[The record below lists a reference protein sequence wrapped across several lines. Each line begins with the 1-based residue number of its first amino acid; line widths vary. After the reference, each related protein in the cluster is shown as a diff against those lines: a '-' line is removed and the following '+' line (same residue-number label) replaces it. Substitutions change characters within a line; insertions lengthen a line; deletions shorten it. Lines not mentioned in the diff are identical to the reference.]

1 MIEGRVHTLHTQ
13 DREDCGVTGSE
24 TATPEARR
32 PRRVSHAAL
41 AVAGLVVLST
51 AIRFAAAQAFTTPW
65 IAPDEMVYGM
75 LGEGLWSHGTLTL
88 RTLPSPYY
96 SLLTPALIGAPLA
109 AASDLADG
117 VRWAQLLQAL
127 AMSLVAVPT
136 YAWARRLASRWWA
149 VGAAALVLAAP
160 ALHYAGFLMTE
171 PLTLT
176 VVTVSLLMLARALE
190 EPTMWRYGVFVTWA
204 TIAAA
209 VRLQA
214 LVLLPAFLLAAVLD
228 WLAARDRSRLR
239 PLLWFAAL
247 AVAATAIVAAIVLA
261 AGGELSSRRLLG
273 AYTPVGEAGAV
284 QGDRLDE
291 VAWHAFDL
299 SVLGLGATIL
309 ATAALA
315 WTVFS
320 RRDRDPALR
329 AFVATTLA
337 YVALLIVQVGSFSAV
352 FVGTVAERYLVTALP
367 PLAIG
372 LCAWIARGAP
382 RAPGVVLPV
391 LGLVVAGAVFVPVAQ
406 LATAQ
411 TLPNTFTPAALS
423 ALGADGARAALVVGA
438 LVAGALV
445 LLLPR
450 RLAWVAALVVGLGL
464 GLLSVDSGRR
474 IADASAHEQRVAIGT
489 DAPSWLD
496 EARTRDAALLVTG
509 DRLWTA
515 TARTI
520 FWNRAIDEVLR
531 LVPAT
536 TPFPPVTTPVT
547 IAPDGVLR
555 TSSGDP
561 LERPLVVAPSTVTLA
576 GEKLAERPAGDSE
589 AFGLALWRPVEPVSV
604 VLRTDGFLPNG
615 DFTGTVTVTVFAC
628 RPGTLDVTILGKTG
642 DPVEAR
648 VDGIEVGRLETP
660 NGGAVTHHVPS
671 PPYADGSRPCV
682 FELENPGYAGTTAIV
697 FTPRS

>member
-1 MIEGRVHTLHTQ
+1 M
-13 DREDCGVTGSE
+13 TGSE
-24 TATPEARR
+24 TATAHAPIVHRMSR
-32 PRRVSHAAL
+32 PLLV
-41 AVAGLVVLST
+41 VTGLVVLST
-51 AIRFAAAQAFTTPW
+51 GIRFAAAQAFTTPW

-75 LGEGLWSHGTLTL
+75 LGEGLWTHGTLTL

-117 VRWAQLLQAL
+117 IRWAQLLQAL

-136 YAWARRLASRWWA
+136 YVWARRVASTWWA
-149 VGAAALVLAAP
+149 VAAAALVLAAP

-176 VVTVSLLMLARALE
+176 MVTVALLMLARALE
-190 EPTMWRYGVFVTWA
+190 EPTMWRYGVFVAWA
-204 TIAAA
+204 TLAAA

-228 WLAARDRSRLR
+228 SLAARDRSRLR
-239 PLLWFAAL
+239 PLLWFAVL
-247 AVAATAIVAAIVLA
+247 AVVATAIVVAILVA

-273 AYTPVGEAGAV
+273 AYTPVGEAGA
-284 QGDRLDE
+284 QRGDQLDE

-309 ATAALA
+309 ATAALVWNVLSA
-315 WTVFS
+315 
-320 RRDRDPALR
+320 RDRDPALR

-337 YVALLIVQVGSFSAV
+337 YVALLVVQVGSFSAV

-372 LCAWIARGAP
+372 LCAWTARGAP
-382 RAPGVVLPV
+382 RAPWVVIPA
-391 LGLVVAGAVFVPVAQ
+391 LGLVVAGAVFVPLTQ
-406 LATAQ
+406 LATAE
-411 TLPNTFTPAALS
+411 TLPNTFTPAVLS
-423 ALGADGARAALVVGA
+423 ALGADTARAALVVGS

-450 RLAWVAALVVGLGL
+450 RFAWVAAVVVGVGL
-464 GLLSVDSGRR
+464 ALLSVDSARR

-489 DAPSWLD
+489 QPPSWLD
-496 EARTRDAALLVTG
+496 EAGARDATLLLTG

-520 FWNRAIDEVLR
+520 FWNRAVDEIVR

-547 IAPDGVLR
+547 IGPDGVLR
-555 TSSGDP
+555 TSDGSP
-561 LERPLVVAPSTVTLA
+561 LERPVVVSPSTATLA

-589 AFGLALWRPVEPVSV
+589 AYGLALWRPSEPVRV

-615 DFTGTVTVTVFAC
+615 DFTGTATVTVYGC
-628 RPGTLDVTILGKTG
+628 GQGSLDVTILGKTG
-642 DPVEAR
+642 DPVLAR
-648 VDGIEVGRLETP
+648 VDGIEVGQLETP
-660 NGGAVTHHVPS
+660 SGGAATHRIS
-671 PPYADGSRPCV
+671 APPYADGSRACV